1 MNLKYGIDSRPPF
14 GQLVLYSLQWFVLAI
29 AVVVTSLFI
38 AVGSPAER
46 VLYAQKVF
54 ALMGGAIIVQALWG
68 HRMPIVVGPASVLL
82 VGIITAIAA
91 QGEALNT
98 NKIYT
103 AILIGG
109 CAVTLLSIGRTLKH
123 LQKIFTPR
131 IVIVILMLIAVT
143 LGPTIK
149 NLIFPVGQEARHAF
163 GLWTT
168 IAGIPLMALAANRL
182 RGVMKSVVIPIA
194 LVVGTVIYYI
204 MYGGFGE
211 VFSQYSESEGSIL
224 LPKLEFDGSIIL
236 AFLLCY
242 VALLINDIGSTQSL
256 GGMLSTPDTD
266 RRCSR
271 GLGFTGIFNI
281 IAGGIGVIGP
291 VNFSMSPGVIASSS
305 CASRYAL
312 IPAGAG
318 LMVCAFI
325 PQLIA
330 VMSAI
335 PNTVIGVILLYLMG
349 TQLAAAFHMITTTN
363 SAKTF
368 EQGLIIGLP
377 VMVALL
383 FGIIPMQV
391 IPSMLRPL
399 IGNGFVMGVLTVI
412 LLEHVIF
419 TKSDK

>member
-211 VFSQYSESEGSIL
+211 VFSQYSESEGPLL

>member
-1 MNLKYGIDSRPPF
+1 MNFKYGIDSRPPF
-14 GQLVLYSLQWFVLAI
+14 GQLMLYSLQWFVLAI

-149 NLIFPVGQEARHAF
+149 NLIFPAGQESRHAF
-163 GLWTT
+163 GLWAT

-194 LVVGTVIYYI
+194 LVVGAIIYYI

-211 VFSQYSESEGSIL
+211 VFSQYSESEGPLL
-224 LPKLEFDGSIIL
+224 LPMLEFDGSIIV

-256 GGMLSTPDTD
+256 GGMLGTSDTD
-266 RRCSR
+266 NR
-271 GLGFTGIFNI
+271 
-281 IAGGIGVIGP
+281 
-291 VNFSMSPGVIASSS
+291 
-305 CASRYAL
+305 
-312 IPAGAG
+312 
-318 LMVCAFI
+318 
-325 PQLIA
+325 
-330 VMSAI
+330 
-335 PNTVIGVILLYLMG
+335 
-349 TQLAAAFHMITTTN
+349 
-363 SAKTF
+363 
-368 EQGLIIGLP
+368 
-377 VMVALL
+377 
-383 FGIIPMQV
+383 
-391 IPSMLRPL
+391 
-399 IGNGFVMGVLTVI
+399 
-412 LLEHVIF
+412 
-419 TKSDK
+419 